1 MESLIEIA
9 AYVLEQRGPLKAW
22 VLAKEVLRI
31 VGMPNPPQPLAKSVA
46 RVVRGTE
53 RSLKSVW
60 HTLAARALSNESGFT
75 VVECPSFRLRTN
87 KRPDGLPYT
96 GWENGAFN
104 ALLPTKKFVDFDELF
119 HIVIRNANFSFNP
132 PGRRQLFYA
141 LVSNK
146 GLFAQAGGLKI
157 GLATPT
163 GRGHATAAPAKRRVI
178 STTDSPPEPLQTV
191 HEAHVESMLAE
202 NPGVIEAGLTVIG
215 RQYSAPPVGRIDLL
229 CKDKN
234 GNYVVIELKKA
245 GATTV
250 SIIDQVTRYMGWVK
264 TNLASRGGVVR
275 GIIIVGSPDEKLTY
289 SAMAVP
295 HLETKCFSLSIENF

>member
-1 MESLIEIA
+1 MKSLIEIA
-9 AYVLEQRGPLKAW
+9 AYVLEQRGPLEASA
-22 VLAKEVLRI
+22 LAKEALRI
-31 VGMPNPPQPLAKSVA
+31 VEMPSPPEPLAKSVA

-75 VVECPSFRLRTN
+75 VVEYPSFRLRAN

-104 ALLPTKKFVDFDELF
+104 ALLPTKEFVDFDEVF
-119 HIVIRNANFSFNP
+119 HIVVRNANFSFNP
-132 PGRRQLFYA
+132 PGRWQLFYA

-157 GLATPT
+157 GLTTLT
-163 GRGHATAAPAKRRVI
+163 GGGRATAAPVKRRVV
-178 STTDSPPEPLQTV
+178 SATDSEPAPLQSV
-191 HEAHVESMLAE
+191 HEAHVESVLAE

-215 RQYSAPPVGRIDLL
+215 RQYPAPPVGRIDLL

-234 GNYVVIELKKA
+234 GNHVVVELKKA
-245 GATTV
+245 GATTM

-264 TNLASRGGVVR
+264 RNLASRGGVVR

-289 SAMAVP
+289 SAMAIP
-295 HLETKCFSLSIENF
+295 HLETKCFSLSIESF